1 MTDHILIERP
11 ETHPGV
17 LVIRMNRP
25 DKKNALTR
33 AMYDTMATTLVDANK
48 DDSVRAVVIFGVP
61 GSFSSGNDLAD
72 FMAIAVDPQ
81 AGRDVN
87 RFIFELA
94 RFEKPLLSGVDG
106 LAIGIGTTM
115 NLHCDMTFATAR
127 TEFRTPFVDLAL
139 VPEAASSLLG
149 PRIMGHQRAFAM
161 FAAGIGFSGE
171 EAREAG
177 LVWKVV
183 AEDAVESETLK
194 AAAMLASRPPKAL
207 AGPQAAQGFR
217 RRGRGAHER
226 GNGAFHQPAQ
236 VAGSHA
242 GLPGVYEPEEV
253 TRMAASAAI
262 FISGWIC
269 LSISP
274 SRPSRQSRTPPWPCR
289 RSPRWR

>member
-11 ETHPGV
+11 ETHEGV
-17 LVIRMNRP
+17 IVIRMNRP

-33 AMYDTMATTLVDANK
+33 AMYEAMANTLVEANK

-72 FMAIAVDPQ
+72 FMAIVMDPQ

-139 VPEAASSLLG
+139 VPEAASSLIG
-149 PRIMGHQRAFAM
+149 PRVMGHQRAFAM
-161 FAAGIGFSGE
+161 FAAGIGFS
-171 EAREAG
+171 AR
-177 LVWKVV
+177 K
-183 AEDAVESETLK
+183 
-194 AAAMLASRPPKAL
+194 LARLASSGRSSAKKSSRRKRSRPP
-207 AGPQAAQGFR
+207 
-217 RRGRGAHER
+217 
-226 GNGAFHQPAQ
+226 
-236 VAGSHA
+236 
-242 GLPGVYEPEEV
+242 
-253 TRMAASAAI
+253 I
-262 FISGWIC
+262 
-269 LSISP
+269 ISP
-274 SRPSRQSRTPPWPCR
+274 RARPRPWHWPASFSRARSAKSRRA
-289 RSPRWR
+289 

>member
-1 MTDHILIERP
+1 MTEHIVIEHP

-33 AMYDTMATTLVDANK
+33 AMYNAMANALEEANR
-48 DDSVRAVVIFGVP
+48 DDSVRAAVIFGVP

-72 FMAIAVDPQ
+72 FLAIATDPE

-87 RFIFELA
+87 RFIFTLA
-94 RFEKPLLSGVDG
+94 RFDKPLLSGVDG

-139 VPEAASSLLG
+139 VPEAASSLIG
-149 PRIMGHQRAFAM
+149 PRVMGHQRAFAM

-183 AEDAVESETLK
+183 GEAELEAETLK
-194 AAAMLASRPPKAL
+194 AAATLATRPP
-207 AGPQAAQGFR
+207 QA
-217 RRGRGAHER
+217 
-226 GNGAFHQPAQ
+226 
-236 VAGSHA
+236 
-242 GLPGVYEPEEV
+242 
-253 TRMAASAAI
+253 
-262 FISGWIC
+262 
-269 LSISP
+269 LSIARRLLKGSVAEVEARMSEELVHFNNQLKSKEAMQAFQAFM
-274 SRPSRQSRTPPWPCR
+274 SRKK
-289 RSPRWR
+289 

>member
-11 ETHPGV
+11 EAYPGV

-33 AMYDTMATTLVDANK
+33 AMYDAMADALVDANR
-48 DDSVRAVVIFGVP
+48 DDGIRATVIFGVP

-72 FMAIAVDPQ
+72 FMAIAMNPE

-127 TEFRTPFVDLAL
+127 SLFRTPFVDLAL
-139 VPEAASSLLG
+139 VPEAASSLIG
-149 PRIMGHQRAFAM
+149 PRVMGHQRAFAM
-161 FAAGIGFSGE
+161 LAASEGFSAV

-177 LVWKVV
+177 LIWKVV
-183 AEDAVESETLK
+183 SPGEVEAETLK
-194 AAAMLASRPPKAL
+194 IASSLASKPPAAMKIARAL
-207 AGPQAAQGFR
+207 VKGSPDEVRARMQEELVHFVAQLKSAEARSAFEAFMK
-217 RRGRGAHER
+217 GRA
-226 GNGAFHQPAQ
+226 
-236 VAGSHA
+236 
-242 GLPGVYEPEEV
+242 
-253 TRMAASAAI
+253 
-262 FISGWIC
+262 
-269 LSISP
+269 
-274 SRPSRQSRTPPWPCR
+274 
-289 RSPRWR
+289 

>member
-33 AMYDTMATTLVDANK
+33 AMYDVMANALVEANR
-48 DDSVRAVVIFGVP
+48 DETVRAVVIFGVP

-72 FMAIAVDPQ
+72 FMAIAMDPQ

-177 LVWKVV
+177 LVWKIVG
-183 AEDAVESETLK
+183 EDELEAETLK
-194 AAAMLASRPPKAL
+194 AAATLASRPPKAMAL
-207 AGPQAAQGFR
+207 ARKLLKGSVGEVEARMTEELVHFGNQLKSQEAMQAFQ
-217 RRGRGAHER
+217 
-226 GNGAFHQPAQ
+226 AF
-236 VAGSHA
+236 
-242 GLPGVYEPEEV
+242 
-253 TRMAASAAI
+253 M
-262 FISGWIC
+262 
-269 LSISP
+269 
-274 SRPSRQSRTPPWPCR
+274 SRKK
-289 RSPRWR
+289 

>member
-11 ETHPGV
+11 ETHEGV
-17 LVIRMNRP
+17 IVIRMNRP

-33 AMYDTMATTLVDANK
+33 AMYEAMANTLVEANK

-72 FMAIAVDPQ
+72 FMAIAMDPQ

-139 VPEAASSLLG
+139 VPEAASSLIG
-149 PRIMGHQRAFAM
+149 PRVMGHQRAFAM
-161 FAAGIGFSGE
+161 FAAGIGFSAE
-171 EAREAG
+171 DAREAG
-177 LVWKVV
+177 LVWKIVGEEELE
-183 AEDAVESETLK
+183 AETLK
-194 AAAMLASRPPKAL
+194 AADHLASRPPKAL
-207 AGPQAAQGFR
+207 ALARKLLKGSVGEVEARMSEEMVHFGNQLKSQEAMQAFQ
-217 RRGRGAHER
+217 
-226 GNGAFHQPAQ
+226 AF
-236 VAGSHA
+236 
-242 GLPGVYEPEEV
+242 
-253 TRMAASAAI
+253 M
-262 FISGWIC
+262 
-269 LSISP
+269 
-274 SRPSRQSRTPPWPCR
+274 SRKK
-289 RSPRWR
+289 